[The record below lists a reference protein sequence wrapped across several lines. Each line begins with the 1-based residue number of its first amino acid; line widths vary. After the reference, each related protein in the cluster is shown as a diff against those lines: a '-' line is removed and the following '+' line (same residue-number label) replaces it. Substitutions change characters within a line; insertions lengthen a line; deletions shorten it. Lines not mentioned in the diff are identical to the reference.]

1 MFHTNNFPERH
12 GICVFLSGRLP
23 SQRVIITIVYYVYL
37 DSFCFVIV
45 SDECR
50 WQCRHILSHNFWPLH
65 EFDLLIC
72 RVCWLFREAAYNE
85 LKSLQSDSWIDE
97 RRTRAVITEFTLFHT
112 QSTLFSSVKLAL
124 EISPLG
130 RVTTLI
136 QLASVFLYKYT
147 STVDYVVLVSEVFVL
162 IFLWCLTPV
171 SFVNSNEREILH

>member
-1 MFHTNNFPERH
+1 
-12 GICVFLSGRLP
+12 
-23 SQRVIITIVYYVYL
+23 
-37 DSFCFVIV
+37 
-45 SDECR
+45 
-50 WQCRHILSHNFWPLH
+50 
-65 EFDLLIC
+65 
-72 RVCWLFREAAYNE
+72 VCWLFREAAYNE

-162 IFLWCLTPV
+162 IFL
-171 SFVNSNEREILH
+171 